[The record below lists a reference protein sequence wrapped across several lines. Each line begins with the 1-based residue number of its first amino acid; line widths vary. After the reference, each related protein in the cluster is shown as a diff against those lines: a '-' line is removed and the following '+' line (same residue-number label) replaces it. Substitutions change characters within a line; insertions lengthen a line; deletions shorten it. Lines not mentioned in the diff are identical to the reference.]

1 MSRRI
6 AFHRVAGSQG
16 QDADEVFDAE
26 PPDELE
32 VDELEVD
39 ELEELEP
46 EVVPE
51 LELEPE
57 SLVDDFFSPCSAPPE
72 PFEDPSDA
80 EPLERESVR

>member
-1 MSRRI
+1 
-6 AFHRVAGSQG
+6 VARSQG

-26 PPDELE
+26 PP
-32 VDELEVD
+32 DELEVD

-57 SLVDDFFSPCSAPPE
+57 SLVDDFFSPFSTPPE
-72 PFEDPSDA
+72 LFEDPSDA
-80 EPLERESVR
+80 EPLDRESVR

>member
-1 MSRRI
+1 VSRRI

-26 PPDELE
+26 PP
-32 VDELEVD
+32 DELEVD

>member
-1 MSRRI
+1 MPRRI

-32 VDELEVD
+32 VDELE
-39 ELEELEP
+39 ELEP

-51 LELEPE
+51 LVLEPE

>member
-1 MSRRI
+1 
-6 AFHRVAGSQG
+6 VAGSQG

-32 VDELEVD
+32 VDELE
-39 ELEELEP
+39 ELEP
-46 EVVPE
+46 EEVPE

-72 PFEDPSDA
+72 PFEVPSDA
-80 EPLERESVR
+80 EPLDRESVR

>member
-1 MSRRI
+1 MPRRI

-26 PPDELE
+26 PP
-32 VDELEVD
+32 DELEVD

>member
-1 MSRRI
+1 MPRRI
-6 AFHRVAGSQG
+6 AFHRVARSQG

-26 PPDELE
+26 PP
-32 VDELEVD
+32 DELEVD

-57 SLVDDFFSPCSAPPE
+57 SLVDDFFSPFSTPPE
-72 PFEDPSDA
+72 LFEDPSDA

>member
-1 MSRRI
+1 MPRRI
-6 AFHRVAGSQG
+6 AFHRVARSQG

-32 VDELEVD
+32 VDELE
-39 ELEELEP
+39 ELEP
-46 EVVPE
+46 EEVPE
-51 LELEPE
+51 LELEPD

-80 EPLERESVR
+80 EPLDRESVR

>member
-26 PPDELE
+26 PP
-32 VDELEVD
+32 DELEVD

>member
-1 MSRRI
+1 VSRRI

-32 VDELEVD
+32 VDELE
-39 ELEELEP
+39 ELEP

-57 SLVDDFFSPCSAPPE
+57 SLVDDFFSPFSTPPE
-72 PFEDPSDA
+72 LFEDPSDA
-80 EPLERESVR
+80 EPLDRESVR

>member
-1 MSRRI
+1 
-6 AFHRVAGSQG
+6 VAGSQG

-32 VDELEVD
+32 VDEV
-39 ELEELEP
+39 EELEP

>member
-1 MSRRI
+1 MPRRI
-6 AFHRVAGSQG
+6 AFHRVARSQG
-16 QDADEVFDAE
+16 HDADEVFDAE
-26 PPDELE
+26 PP
-32 VDELEVD
+32 DELEVD

>member
-26 PPDELE
+26 PP
-32 VDELEVD
+32 DELEVD

-72 PFEDPSDA
+72 AFEDPSDA

>member
-1 MSRRI
+1 VPRRI

-16 QDADEVFDAE
+16 QDAFEVFDAE

-32 VDELEVD
+32 